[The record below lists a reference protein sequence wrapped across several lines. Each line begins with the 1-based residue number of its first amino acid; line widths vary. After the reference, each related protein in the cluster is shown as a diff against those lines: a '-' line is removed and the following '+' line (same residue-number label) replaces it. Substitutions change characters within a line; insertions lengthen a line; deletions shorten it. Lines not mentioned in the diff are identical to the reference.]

1 VLKTLSLD
9 PPFQARPSF
18 SAFRRT
24 PRPISHAYMD
34 QPSPR
39 LGGSFIGPLVGP
51 PSLPTSICSPPLLW
65 LPSPSAPP
73 YDSTLTHSHPRS
85 SISRCRPF
93 PLAAVTFHLR
103 PRPRLLLPLSFT
115 LPNPPALLSSSNELH
130 NHPRSSL
137 RQRHPPCASSDDPVR
152 VGHGSGL
159 FLLDAYPL
167 DPRNVRPGRN
177 DGLLQSERSLSRHNL
192 DSSRDRTELIHALQL
207 ARNSF
212 LVNYLLLNGVLSVFS
227 TLRYAPFHLPFII

>member
-1 VLKTLSLD
+1 
-9 PPFQARPSF
+9 
-18 SAFRRT
+18 
-24 PRPISHAYMD
+24 M
-34 QPSPR
+34 
-39 LGGSFIGPLVGP
+39 GPLVGP
-51 PSLPTSICSPPLLW
+51 PSLPTSICSSPLLW

-73 YDSTLTHSHPRS
+73 YDSTLTLSHPRS

-115 LPNPPALLSSSNELH
+115 LPNPPALLSSSNKLH

-137 RQRHPPCASSDDPVR
+137 RQRQPFCASSDDSVR

-177 DGLLQSERSLSRHNL
+177 DGLLH
-192 DSSRDRTELIHALQL
+192 SSRDRTELIHASQL